1 MNKEQ
6 ATQLILAAI
15 SQFNEIHRSDHPI
28 PVAPDTRLFGQG
40 GQLDSLDLVRFVFLV
55 EETVQEKTGKN
66 IALTDEKAMS
76 QRTSPF
82 ASVTSLADYIVTL
95 TSHSS

>member
-1 MNKEQ
+1 MNKDE
-6 ATQLILAAI
+6 AIQLILEAI
-15 SQFNEIHRSDHPI
+15 GQFNQIHRTDRPL
-28 PVAPDTRLFGQG
+28 PAAPETQLFGRG

-55 EETVQEKTGKN
+55 EEGIQAKTGKT

-82 ASVTSLADYIVTL
+82 ASVGSLAEYIATL
-95 TSHSS
+95 LPRQS